1 MFISQPPRRHP
12 EGETIDASKGSPSL
26 SAPCTPPSPASS
38 STSTNI
44 TSEGE
49 TPHSPLTPLDSW
61 VVDRVSQSGSPQIER
76 GQGQLGSERPFDVL
90 YPVDDCLDPHE
101 PLSDGLDVSWL
112 NPSRNGVPSYNFSQ
126 GHPSPLMDIFAS
138 TPEDQDYSGS
148 LFLMCRSSYR
158 TSVVRHFFSDFCKHF
173 PLVHPATW
181 SADHK
186 PSILIRAM
194 QACGAL
200 FVKTR
205 QAATFIKETLSS
217 RNLLVP
223 EFVSPRTQYSSSIDA
238 CIQAGKPEIDRNF
251 IILAVVLLQTV
262 GLFHQDAE
270 QQVTTSV
277 YHHLLVMVYLST

>member
-1 MFISQPPRRHP
+1 
-12 EGETIDASKGSPSL
+12 
-26 SAPCTPPSPASS
+26 
-38 STSTNI
+38 
-44 TSEGE
+44 
-49 TPHSPLTPLDSW
+49 
-61 VVDRVSQSGSPQIER
+61 
-76 GQGQLGSERPFDVL
+76 
-90 YPVDDCLDPHE
+90 
-101 PLSDGLDVSWL
+101 
-112 NPSRNGVPSYNFSQ
+112 
-126 GHPSPLMDIFAS
+126 
-138 TPEDQDYSGS
+138 
-148 LFLMCRSSYR
+148 
-158 TSVVRHFFSDFCKHF
+158 
-173 PLVHPATW
+173 
-181 SADHK
+181 
-186 PSILIRAM
+186 M

-217 RNLLVP
+217 RNLLIP